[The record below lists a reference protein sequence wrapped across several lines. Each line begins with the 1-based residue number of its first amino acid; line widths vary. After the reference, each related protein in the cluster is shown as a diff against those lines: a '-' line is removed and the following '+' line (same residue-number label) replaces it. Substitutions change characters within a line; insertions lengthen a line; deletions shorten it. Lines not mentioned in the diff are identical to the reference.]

1 MTADG
6 NRYFGAYVNN
16 KKTGVGIEYKNTD
29 KKWLVRI
36 KYDGDDD
43 PRGDY
48 FSIDE

>member
-1 MTADG
+1 MKADRT
-6 NRYFGAYVNN
+6 RYFGAYVNN
-16 KKTGVGIEYKNTD
+16 KKTGAGIEYKN

>member
-1 MTADG
+1 MKADG
-6 NRYFGAYVNN
+6 TRYFGAYVNN
-16 KKTGVGIEYKNTD
+16 KKTGAGIEYKN